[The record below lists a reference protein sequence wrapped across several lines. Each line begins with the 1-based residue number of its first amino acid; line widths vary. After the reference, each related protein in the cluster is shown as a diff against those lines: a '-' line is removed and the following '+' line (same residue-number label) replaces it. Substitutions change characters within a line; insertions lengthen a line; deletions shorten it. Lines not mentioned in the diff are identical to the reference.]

1 MDLTNEDVADVLAL
15 LDSLPYDELDLQ
27 TARFRLVLR
36 RTPDGWTQ
44 AVQTRSAPNMLDA
57 SAPGAVPGPGASG
70 SPGPDASGAPAT
82 APMTHRGGYNRSD
95 GPSGRSGS
103 NADGADETEAATGA
117 LGPPLD
123 AGAPGPPGPL
133 DPGASE
139 AAPSSL
145 GPGAS
150 GAAPMEHRRR
160 YSDTDVPSVSLGEGA
175 DLADREAD
183 GASGES
189 GELDDGLRERLGGE
203 SGLVAV
209 RAPLPGTFYRAPR
222 PGAAPFVEVGS
233 RVDPDTVVGIVET
246 MKLMNSVTAGVA
258 GAVAEIC
265 LGNAE
270 FAAHGATL
278 LRIRAD

>member
-15 LDSLPYDELDLQ
+15 LDSLPYDEFDLQ
-27 TARFRLVLR
+27 TPRFRLTLR

-44 AVQTRSAPNMLDA
+44 SSQVLSAPEPLA
-57 SAPGAVPGPGASG
+57 AAPPGREATTSLPQR
-70 SPGPDASGAPAT
+70 GAPDHVVVT
-82 APMTHRGGYNRSD
+82 T
-95 GPSGRSGS
+95 
-103 NADGADETEAATGA
+103 T
-117 LGPPLD
+117 
-123 AGAPGPPGPL
+123 
-133 DPGASE
+133 
-139 AAPSSL
+139 SL
-145 GPGAS
+145 GRATNEAHEAG
-150 GAAPMEHRRR
+150 GEI
-160 YSDTDVPSVSLGEGA
+160 GEGEGV
-175 DLADREAD
+175 D
-183 GASGES
+183 SGQ
-189 GELDDGLRERLGGE
+189 G
-203 SGLVAV
+203 GLVAV